1 MNIIP
6 QKIVDER
13 SKDPYE
19 LKSTPTPPPPQKKT
33 LKKLI

>member
-1 MNIIP
+1 MINIIP

-19 LKSTPTPPPPQKKT
+19 LKSPPPKKN
-33 LKKLI
+33 LKKINIA

>member
-19 LKSTPTPPPPQKKT
+19 LKSPPPPKKT